1 MRKKIKSAIYDRIES
16 LAEQYGGL
24 PETIRLSIYEDD
36 ESLSYFR
43 PSEYWAG
50 GNAEHTALMKW
61 LSAEIERDFKT
72 KVELKLISTSDYWR
86 WLGKTGKKDNA
97 GSRAEFISM

>member
-24 PETIRLSIYEDD
+24 PEKIKLSIYEDD
-36 ESLSYFR
+36 ESLRYFR

-97 GSRAEFISM
+97 DSRAEFISM

>member
-1 MRKKIKSAIYDRIES
+1 MKKEIKSAVYARIES
-16 LAEQYGGL
+16 LAKQCGWL

-36 ESLSYFR
+36 ESLRYFR

-50 GNAEHTALMKW
+50 GNAEHTALMEW
-61 LSAEIERDFKT
+61 LSAEVERDFKT

-86 WLGKTGKKDNA
+86 WLSKTGKKDNA

>member
-16 LAEQYGGL
+16 LAEQYGGF
-24 PETIRLSIYEDD
+24 PEKIKLSIYEDD
-36 ESLSYFR
+36 ESLRYFR

>member
-1 MRKKIKSAIYDRIES
+1 MKKEIKSAVYARIES
-16 LAEQYGGL
+16 LAKQRGWL

-36 ESLSYFR
+36 ESLRYFR

-50 GNAEHTALMKW
+50 GNAEHTVLMKW
-61 LSAEIERDFKT
+61 LSAEVERDFKT

>member
-1 MRKKIKSAIYDRIES
+1 MRKKIKSAIYDRLES

-24 PETIRLSIYEDD
+24 PEKIKLSIYEDD
-36 ESLSYFR
+36 ESLRYFR

-61 LSAEIERDFKT
+61 LSAEVEQNFKIEIK
-72 KVELKLISTSDYWR
+72 LKLT
-86 WLGKTGKKDNA
+86 
-97 GSRAEFISM
+97 